1 MVFIF
6 KKYLSMVASKRA
18 EGCLHVCMDAIKTW
32 FNALGWT
39 AQPFQEEAWKA
50 VYEGGQG
57 LVNAPT
63 GSGKTYSVFLP
74 ALLRAKELA
83 PESHLG
89 IRILWITP
97 IRALAKEI
105 EHSAARA
112 MTHFTPTWTVEIR
125 TGDTGQAERQKQKKR
140 PPEVLIT
147 TPESLHLLLATPGYS
162 TLFTHTCCLV
172 ADEWHELMGSK
183 RGVQVQLA
191 CSRLFS
197 ISPHLRLWGISATI
211 GRLEEALWVLLG
223 RREGQIIRSNTR
235 KDIEVHTIL
244 PDEVDRFPWG
254 GHLGIS
260 LLPKVVPLLLQSK
273 STLLFTNTRA
283 QAEIWYQKLLEA
295 APELAGIMA
304 MHHGS
309 ISKEIRHWVEDAL
322 YHGSLQVVVCTGS
335 LDLGVD
341 FRPVDTVIQIGS
353 PKGVSRF
360 LQRAG
365 RSGHRP
371 GATASIYFV
380 PTHSLEIMEGEALR
394 QAISENQLEPRIP
407 FVRSFDVLIQYV
419 LTLSVSEGF
428 HPARTYAEVKQT
440 FAYESMQEE
449 EWEEVLKFVVSGG
462 PSLASYPGFHKLFK
476 DGDVYRISGK
486 KLAMLHRLSIG
497 TITSDQMLSVKTIS
511 GKHVGFVEEW
521 FASKLN
527 PGDHFWL
534 AGKNLAFSRI
544 HEMTVQVSFSNH
556 KKGQVPAY
564 MGGRMPLSNALGNM
578 IRKTLETWK
587 KPQSEEMKFLSPL
600 FSLQDER
607 SLVPE
612 PNQLLIETL
621 TSKEGYHC
629 FFYPFEGRLVHEGLA
644 SLFAYRLGKIRPM
657 SFSISL
663 NDYGF
668 ELLSDQPI
676 PLTEGLQAGLLSRAH
691 LLEDIYA
698 SVNMGE
704 MARRRFRDIARV
716 AGLVFTGYPGK
727 PKKDRHLQA
736 HSGLFFDV
744 FMESEPNHIL
754 LRQCFEEVFDFQL
767 EQSRMQAALRQ
778 FESKEIVINPLT
790 KVSPFGFPIMV
801 ERIRERFTSE
811 QLEDR
816 VKKMLRQLG

>member
-1 MVFIF
+1 
-6 KKYLSMVASKRA
+6 
-18 EGCLHVCMDAIKTW
+18 MDTIKTW
-32 FNALGWT
+32 FNALGWSP
-39 AQPFQEEAWKA
+39 QPFQEEAWKSIM
-50 VYEGGQG
+50 EGEQG
-57 LVNAPT
+57 LVNAPK

-74 ALLRAKELA
+74 ALLRAHQLSTKENI
-83 PESHLG
+83 G
-89 IRILWITP
+89 IRIIWITP

-105 EHSAARA
+105 EQSAARA
-112 MTHFTPTWTVEIR
+112 MAHFTPEWSVEIR
-125 TGDTGQAERQKQKKR
+125 TGDTGVPERQKQKKR

-147 TPESLHLLLATPGYS
+147 TPESLHLLLASPGYS
-162 TLFTHTCCLV
+162 TLFAHCCCLV
-172 ADEWHELMGSK
+172 ADEWHEFMGSK

-191 CSRLFS
+191 WSRLSS
-197 ISPHLRLWGISATI
+197 ISPSLRLWGISATI
-211 GRLEEALWVLLG
+211 GNLEEALWVLLG
-223 RREGQIIRSNTR
+223 KRQGQIIRAKT
-235 KDIEVHTIL
+235 KKEIEVHTVL

-260 LLPKVVPLLLQSK
+260 LLPKVIPILHQSK
-273 STLLFTNTRA
+273 SALIFTNTRA

-295 APELAGIMA
+295 APDLAGIMA

-322 YHGSLQVVVCTGS
+322 YQGSIQVVVCTGS

-353 PKGVSRF
+353 PKGVGRF

-365 RSGHRP
+365 RSGHQP
-371 GATASIYFV
+371 GATARIHFV
-380 PTHSLEIMEGEALR
+380 PTHSLEIIEGDALR
-394 QAISENQLEPRIP
+394 QAISQGDIEPRMP
-407 FVRSFDVLIQYV
+407 YLRSFDVLIQYV
-419 LTLSVSEGF
+419 LTLAVSDGF
-428 HPARTYAEVKQT
+428 DPVKTYREVKQT
-440 FAYESMQEE
+440 FSFESLEAE
-449 EWEEVLKFVVSGG
+449 EWEDVLQFVVSGG
-462 PSLASYPGFHKLFK
+462 PSLASYPGFQKLFK
-476 DGDVYRISGK
+476 DGDVYRISGRK
-486 KLAMLHRLSIG
+486 MAMLHRLSIG
-497 TITSDQMLSVKTIS
+497 TITSDQMLSVKTLS

-544 HEMTVQVSFSNH
+544 HEMTVQVSFSN
-556 KKGQVPAY
+556 KKSGQVPAY
-564 MGGRMPLSNALGNM
+564 MGGRMPLSNALGTM
-578 IRKTLETWK
+578 VRQTLDTWK
-587 KPQSEEMKFLSPL
+587 TPQSKEMQALSAL
-600 FSLQDER
+600 FALQEER

-612 PNQLLIETL
+612 RHQLLIETL
-621 TSKEGYHC
+621 VSKEGYHC
-629 FFYPFEGRLVHEGLA
+629 FFYPIEGRLVHEGLA
-644 SLFAYRLGKIRPM
+644 SLLAYRLSKIRPI

-676 PLTEGLQAGLLSRAH
+676 PLEEALKAGLLSGER

-704 MARRRFRDIARV
+704 MARRRFRDIARI

-736 HSGLFFDV
+736 NSSLFFDV

-754 LRQCFEEVFDFQL
+754 LKQAFEEVYEFQL
-767 EQSRMQAALRQ
+767 DQGRMQSALNQ
-778 FESKEIVINPLT
+778 FSHKEIVIRSLT
-790 KVSPFGFPIMV
+790 QASPFGFPIMV

-816 VKKMLRQLG
+816 VKKMLRQME

>member
-1 MVFIF
+1 
-6 KKYLSMVASKRA
+6 
-18 EGCLHVCMDAIKTW
+18 MDAIKDW
-32 FNALGWT
+32 FTTFGWT
-39 AQPFQEEAWKA
+39 PQPFQEETWNA
-50 VYEGGQG
+50 VLNGSQG

-63 GSGKTYSVFLP
+63 GSGKTYSIFLP
-74 ALLRAKELA
+74 ALLRAQQLSAKENI
-83 PESHLG
+83 G
-89 IRILWITP
+89 IRIIWITP

-105 EHSAARA
+105 EQSAARA
-112 MTHFTPTWTVEIR
+112 MAHFAPNWSVEIR
-125 TGDTGQAERQKQKKR
+125 TGDTGVAERQKQKKR

-147 TPESLHLLLATPGYS
+147 TPESLHLLLASPGYS
-162 TLFTHTCCLV
+162 SLFAHTCCLV

-191 CSRLFS
+191 WSRLMH

-211 GRLEEALWVLLG
+211 GNLEEALWVLLG
-223 RREGQIIRSNTR
+223 KKEGQIIRAQT
-235 KDIEVHTIL
+235 KKEIEVYTVL
-244 PDEVDRFPWG
+244 PEEVDRFPWG

-260 LLPKVVPLLLQSK
+260 LLPKVVPILLQSK
-273 STLLFTNTRA
+273 SALIFTNTRA

-295 APELAGIMA
+295 APDLAGIMA

-322 YHGSLQVVVCTGS
+322 YQGSLQVVVCTGS

-341 FRPVDTVIQIGS
+341 FRPVDTVVQIGS
-353 PKGVSRF
+353 PKGVGRF

-365 RSGHRP
+365 RSGHQP
-371 GATASIYFV
+371 GATARIYFV
-380 PTHSLEIMEGEALR
+380 PTHSLEIMEGAALR
-394 QAISENQLEPRIP
+394 QAIAQSHLEPRMP
-407 FVRSFDVLIQYV
+407 YVRSFDVLIQYV

-428 HPARTYAEVKQT
+428 HPERTFNEVKQT
-440 FAYESMQEE
+440 FAFESLQEE
-449 EWEEVLKFVVSGG
+449 EWEEIVQFVVSGG
-462 PSLASYPGFHKLFK
+462 PSLASYSGFQKLFK
-476 DGDVYRISGK
+476 DGEVYRIQGK

-497 TITSDQMLSVKTIS
+497 TITSDQMLSVKTLS

-544 HEMTVQVSFSNH
+544 HEMTVQVSFSN
-556 KKGQVPAY
+556 KKSGQVPAY
-564 MGGRMPLSNALGNM
+564 MGGRMPLSNALGTM
-578 IRKTLETWK
+578 VRQTLETWK
-587 KPQSEEMKFLSPL
+587 TPESEEMRALSAL
-600 FSLQDER
+600 FSLQQER

-621 TSKEGYHC
+621 VSKEGYHC
-629 FFYPFEGRLVHEGLA
+629 FFYPIEGRLVHEGLA
-644 SLFAYRLGKIRPM
+644 ALFAYRISKIRPI

-676 PLTEGLQAGLLSRAH
+676 PLEEALEEGLLSAQD
-691 LLEDIYA
+691 LLDDIYA

-736 HSGLFFDV
+736 NSALFFDV

-754 LRQCFEEVFDFQL
+754 LRQAFEEVYDFQL
-767 EQSRMQAALRQ
+767 EQGRMQNALTQ
-778 FESKEIVINPLT
+778 FNKKEVVIQSLT
-790 KVSPFGFPIMV
+790 KASPFGFPIMV
-801 ERIRERFTSE
+801 ERIRERFTTE

-816 VKKMLRQLG
+816 VKKMLRQME